1 MHSTLGWTLFQTG
14 DAWPGVEG
22 SMPLLGVIVLAG
34 LGTGVLFAMSLFA
47 YLQRRT
53 TRYLLVTIA
62 VGALFGRSVIG
73 IGTVFG
79 LVSMPIHHLIEH
91 SLDFL
96 IAAVILYA
104 VVRNKPAHFD
114 SPPDEVS

>member
-1 MHSTLGWTLFQTG
+1 MHSALGWTLLQSA

-22 SMPLLGVIVLAG
+22 SLPLLGVILLAG
-34 LGTGVLFAMSLFA
+34 VGTGVLFVMSLLA
-47 YLQRRT
+47 YLDRRT
-53 TRYLLVTIA
+53 TRYLLITIA
-62 VGALFGRSVIG
+62 VGALFGRSIIG

-79 LVSMPIHHLIEH
+79 LVPMPIHHLLEH

-104 VVRNKPAHFD
+104 VVRNKPTHLET
-114 SPPDEVS
+114 SSDELS

>member
-1 MHSTLGWTLFQTG
+1 MHSALGWTLMNSSET
-14 DAWPGVEG
+14 WPGVEG
-22 SMPLLGVIVLAG
+22 SLPLLGVILLAG
-34 LGTGVLFAMSLFA
+34 VGTGVLFVMSLLT
-47 YLQRRT
+47 YLDRRT

-62 VGALFGRSVIG
+62 VGALFGRSIIG

-79 LVSMPIHHLIEH
+79 LVPMPIHHLLEH

-104 VVRNKPAHFD
+104 VVRNKPTHLET
-114 SPPDEVS
+114 PPDELS